1 MGFSTASLCVK
12 MKLIKYLA
20 LLYFIQISH
29 AAEYDKIYSG
39 KYTWGHEVETFK
51 PCNVKETYWVSGS
64 SWVKVPLV
72 NFYADNVNKPYEP
85 IYIKFRGHLLDEEVD
100 GFASRYNELIRISEI
115 KEMSLKVPTECK

>member
-1 MGFSTASLCVK
+1 MKIIIRLTLLLFASVS
-12 MKLIKYLA
+12 Y
-20 LLYFIQISH
+20 

-64 SWVKVPLV
+64 SWVKAPLV
-72 NFYADNVNKPYEP
+72 DFYTDNTDKPYEP

-100 GFASRYNELIRISEI
+100 GFASRYNGLIRISEV
-115 KEMSLKVPTECK
+115 KEKSLKVPTECK